1 MKLKYIL
8 LITILILFET
18 SIKAQVVIIANKSV
32 SANSLSKSKVAD
44 IYSLNI
50 KNWDN
55 GEKIIL
61 FDLKGNSGTKEKFYS
76 FIGKSNSD
84 MKSLWMRAQLTGAGF
99 APATL
104 ISEEEVLN
112 KVASTPGAIGY
123 VSPKVVTGSVKVLAK
138 IE

>member
-8 LITILILFET
+8 LIAAIVMFGTALN
-18 SIKAQVVIIANKSV
+18 AQVAIIANKSV
-32 SANSLSKSKVAD
+32 SANTLNKSKLYD

-55 GEKIIL
+55 GEKIVL
-61 FDLKGNSGTKEKFYS
+61 FELKNDNGTKGKFYS

-84 MKSLWMRAQLTGAGF
+84 MKVVWMRAQLTGAGF
-99 APATL
+99 APTALT
-104 ISEEEVLN
+104 SEEDMLN
-112 KVASTPGAIGY
+112 KVANTPGAIGY
-123 VSPKVVTGSVKVLAK
+123 VSSKIVTEDVKVLAK